1 MNNTQSIEL
10 SSTGVRR
17 MLNRYTP
24 ERAMAEYI
32 WNGFDAKATIVHVDF
47 EIDSS
52 ELDTIASVTISDNGN
67 GICLDELQYKFKP
80 ILESQKRLSSD
91 EGDLVRG
98 KNGYGRLTFFKFA
111 TYAQWTTRYLHKN
124 GKKYQYDIEISSDNL
139 TKYTPSEQTEIQNAP
154 GTSVRFTNIDTEI
167 SSKFIES
174 KLKPFLRA
182 EFAWFLELNASFQIV
197 INGEVLD
204 YQSIIEDRKAFPVNI
219 QGIEFSCKYLRWN
232 VKPNDEYSR
241 FYFLNEAFDV
251 RGTKTTLLNKKG
263 DGFWHS
269 IVVINNFFEDKIA
282 ECFNGKS
289 ISPIIL
295 RQATVLHK
303 DVSYTYNKPQKFC
316 VQLLGFITFLRN
328 QANKLLGNYYK
339 DGVFPT
345 FGDSIWEERRK
356 EELEELVIN
365 LYEVEP
371 RVFIKLNKE
380 QQQIFLKLLNLIMDS
395 NERGSLFK
403 IIGEVVDLEPTDRDE
418 FAKLLTTSRLK
429 HIISTIKL
437 IQDRILVIEDL
448 KKLVFKHELEAGEVK
463 NLQKFIENHYWI
475 FGEEYRMICAEEVKF
490 EEALNKYIYYLRG
503 VSEKKFIQHPDK
515 YKEMDL
521 FLAGKEYRDGGP
533 HNLVIEIKN
542 PTTIKKLTNKEYG
555 QIEKYM
561 DVILKQD
568 CFNDNREQWDFYLIG
583 QDYDDIV
590 ARKVAKKETGLCSEG
605 ENYKLYVKKWSQIIN
620 DIERRHKYLLE
631 KLKTERQE
639 LSKAQTLEEVM
650 TEMSNNSAIVQ
661 KQK

>member
-289 ISPIIL
+289 ISPSL
-295 RQATVLHK
+295 FEDK
-303 DVSYTYNKPQKFC
+303 DARGIFNDLISKLNDFLKKERRP
-316 VQLLGFITFLRN
+316 FLRN

-380 QQQIFLKLLNLIMDS
+380 QQQIFLKLLN
-395 NERGSLFK
+395 
-403 IIGEVVDLEPTDRDE
+403 DLENYP
-418 FAKLLTTSRLK
+418 F
-429 HIISTIKL
+429 
-437 IQDRILVIEDL
+437 
-448 KKLVFKHELEAGEVK
+448 
-463 NLQKFIENHYWI
+463 
-475 FGEEYRMICAEEVKF
+475 VKF
-490 EEALNKYIYYLRG
+490 CKVVFSFAL
-503 VSEKKFIQHPDK
+503 P
-515 YKEMDL
+515 
-521 FLAGKEYRDGGP
+521 
-533 HNLVIEIKN
+533 
-542 PTTIKKLTNKEYG
+542 
-555 QIEKYM
+555 
-561 DVILKQD
+561 
-568 CFNDNREQWDFYLIG
+568 
-583 QDYDDIV
+583 
-590 ARKVAKKETGLCSEG
+590 
-605 ENYKLYVKKWSQIIN
+605 
-620 DIERRHKYLLE
+620 
-631 KLKTERQE
+631 
-639 LSKAQTLEEVM
+639 
-650 TEMSNNSAIVQ
+650 
-661 KQK
+661 

>member
-1 MNNTQSIEL
+1 MKNTQSIEL

-17 MLNRYTP
+17 MLNKYTP

-52 ELDTIASVTISDNGN
+52 ELDTIASITISDNGK

-111 TYAQWTTRYLHKN
+111 TNAQWTTRYLHKD
-124 GKKYQYDIEISSDNL
+124 GKKYQYDIEIASDNL
-139 TKYTPSEQTEIQNAP
+139 TRYTPSEQTETQNEV
-154 GTSVRFTNIDTEI
+154 GTSVKFTNIDTEI

-182 EFAWFLELNASFQIV
+182 EFAWFLELNANFQII
-197 INGEVLD
+197 INNEVLD

-219 QGIEFSCKYLRWN
+219 QGIEFNCKYLRWN

-241 FYFLNEAFDV
+241 FYFLNEALDV

-269 IVVINNFFEDKIA
+269 IVVINDFFEDKIA
-282 ECFNGKS
+282 ECFSGKT
-289 ISPIIL
+289 ISPGLFEDKDARIIFNDL
-295 RQATVLHK
+295 ISKLNDFLKKERR
-303 DVSYTYNKPQKFC
+303 P
-316 VQLLGFITFLRN
+316 FLRK

-345 FGDSIWEERRK
+345 FGDSIWEEKRK

-418 FAKLLTTSRLK
+418 FAKLLTTSRLE

-631 KLKTERQE
+631 KLKIERQN
-639 LSKAQTLEEVM
+639 LSQAQTLDEVM
-650 TEMSNNSAIVQ
+650 TEMSDNSAIVQ
-661 KQK
+661 NQL

>member
-167 SSKFIES
+167 SSNFIES

-289 ISPIIL
+289 ISPSL
-295 RQATVLHK
+295 FEDK
-303 DVSYTYNKPQKFC
+303 DARGIFNDLISKLNDFLKKERRP
-316 VQLLGFITFLRN
+316 FLRN

-395 NERGSLFK
+395 NERDSLFK

>member
-80 ILESQKRLSSD
+80 ILESQKRLSSE

-111 TYAQWTTRYLHKN
+111 TYAQWTTRYLHEN

-289 ISPIIL
+289 ISPSL
-295 RQATVLHK
+295 FEDK
-303 DVSYTYNKPQKFC
+303 DARGIFNDLISKLNDFLKKERRP
-316 VQLLGFITFLRN
+316 FLRN

>member
-154 GTSVRFTNIDTEI
+154 GTSVKFTNIDTEI

-289 ISPIIL
+289 ISPSL
-295 RQATVLHK
+295 FEDK
-303 DVSYTYNKPQKFC
+303 DARGIFNDLISKLNDFLKKERRP
-316 VQLLGFITFLRN
+316 FLRN
-328 QANKLLGNYYK
+328 QANKLLGSYYK

>member
-1 MNNTQSIEL
+1 MKNTQSIEL

-17 MLNRYTP
+17 MLNKYTP

-32 WNGFDAKATIVHVDF
+32 WNGFDAKATIVHVEF

-289 ISPIIL
+289 ISPSL
-295 RQATVLHK
+295 FEDK
-303 DVSYTYNKPQKFC
+303 DARGIFNDLISKLNDFLKKERRP
-316 VQLLGFITFLRN
+316 FLRN

-418 FAKLLTTSRLK
+418 FAKMLTTSRLK

>member
-289 ISPIIL
+289 ISPSL
-295 RQATVLHK
+295 FEDK
-303 DVSYTYNKPQKFC
+303 DARGIFNDLISKLNDFLKKERRP
-316 VQLLGFITFLRN
+316 FLRN

-639 LSKAQTLEEVM
+639 LSKAQTLEDVM
-650 TEMSNNSAIVQ
+650 TEMSNNSAIVP

>member
-47 EIDSS
+47 EIDSL

-289 ISPIIL
+289 ISPSL
-295 RQATVLHK
+295 FEDK
-303 DVSYTYNKPQKFC
+303 DARGIFNDLISKLNDFLKKERRP
-316 VQLLGFITFLRN
+316 FLRN

>member
-1 MNNTQSIEL
+1 M
-10 SSTGVRR
+10 
-17 MLNRYTP
+17 
-24 ERAMAEYI
+24 
-32 WNGFDAKATIVHVDF
+32 
-47 EIDSS
+47 
-52 ELDTIASVTISDNGN
+52 
-67 GICLDELQYKFKP
+67 
-80 ILESQKRLSSD
+80 
-91 EGDLVRG
+91 
-98 KNGYGRLTFFKFA
+98 
-111 TYAQWTTRYLHKN
+111 
-124 GKKYQYDIEISSDNL
+124 
-139 TKYTPSEQTEIQNAP
+139 
-154 GTSVRFTNIDTEI
+154 
-167 SSKFIES
+167 
-174 KLKPFLRA
+174 
-182 EFAWFLELNASFQIV
+182 
-197 INGEVLD
+197 
-204 YQSIIEDRKAFPVNI
+204 KAFTVNI

-289 ISPIIL
+289 ISPSL
-295 RQATVLHK
+295 FEDK
-303 DVSYTYNKPQKFC
+303 DARGIFNDLISKLNDFLKKERRP
-316 VQLLGFITFLRN
+316 FLRN

>member
-1 MNNTQSIEL
+1 MYNMKNTQSIEL

-17 MLNRYTP
+17 MLNKYTP

-52 ELDTIASVTISDNGN
+52 ELDTIASITISDNGN

-111 TYAQWTTRYLHKN
+111 TNAQWTTRYLHKD
-124 GKKYQYDIEISSDNL
+124 GKTYQYDIEIASDNL
-139 TKYTPSEQTEIQNAP
+139 TRYTPSEQTETQNEV
-154 GTSVRFTNIDTEI
+154 GTSVKFTNIDTDI

-182 EFAWFLELNASFQIV
+182 EFAWFLELNANFQII
-197 INGEVLD
+197 INDKVLD

-219 QGIEFSCKYLRWN
+219 QGIEFNCKYLRWN

-241 FYFLNEAFDV
+241 FYFLNEALDV

-269 IVVINNFFEDKIA
+269 IVVINDFFEDKIS
-282 ECFNGKS
+282 ECFSGKT
-289 ISPIIL
+289 ISPGL
-295 RQATVLHK
+295 FEDK
-303 DVSYTYNKPQKFC
+303 DARSIFNDLISKLNDFLKKERRP
-316 VQLLGFITFLRN
+316 FLRK

-345 FGDSIWEERRK
+345 FGDSIWEEKRK

-371 RVFIKLNKE
+371 RVFIKLNIE

-403 IIGEVVDLEPTDRDE
+403 IIGEVVDLEPTDREE
-418 FAKLLTTSRLK
+418 FAKLLTTSRLD

-631 KLKTERQE
+631 KLKIERQN
-639 LSKAQTLEEVM
+639 LSQAQTLDEVM
-650 TEMSNNSAIVQ
+650 TEMSDNSAVVQ
-661 KQK
+661 NQL

>member
-32 WNGFDAKATIVHVDF
+32 WNGFDAKATVVHVDF

-289 ISPIIL
+289 ISPSL
-295 RQATVLHK
+295 FEDK
-303 DVSYTYNKPQKFC
+303 DARGIFNDLISKLNDFLKKERRP
-316 VQLLGFITFLRN
+316 FLRN

>member
-154 GTSVRFTNIDTEI
+154 GTSVRFTNNDTEI

-289 ISPIIL
+289 ISPSL
-295 RQATVLHK
+295 FEDK
-303 DVSYTYNKPQKFC
+303 DARGIFNDLISKLNDFLKKERRP
-316 VQLLGFITFLRN
+316 FLRN